1 MSYLGN
7 SPQIS
12 VARTVTDKTVTE
24 LTQSLFGSL
33 GGYTPGMVDVYINGV
48 LLSDEDYTATD
59 GSTILLT
66 EPAVLGD
73 KLRVISFIP
82 NVDINT
88 GYVKRGGDTMANYAS
103 ITGIGNVG
111 ANTVTHQHS
120 SQTSNTKTTSSLSQ
134 VSVDSFDAAVFRSA
148 KYFIQMTSGS
158 DYHATEIS
166 LIHNGTTAPFVQYGD
181 NYTNVS
187 LGTFASN
194 VSGGTVN
201 LLITPTNASTTIKL
215 HRTTINI

>member
-12 VARTVTDKTVTE
+12 VARTVTDKTVTD

-33 GGYTPGMVDVYINGV
+33 GGYTPGMVDVYVNGV

-59 GSTILLT
+59 GSTVLLN

-82 NVDINT
+82 NADINT
-88 GYVKRGGDTMANYAS
+88 GYVKRTGDVMVNYAS

-111 ANTVTHQHS
+111 ANTITQQHS
-120 SQTSNTKTTSSLSQ
+120 SQSSNTKVTSSLSQ
-134 VSVDSFDAAVFRSA
+134 VSIDSFDSTISRSS
-148 KYFIQMTSGS
+148 KYFVQMTSGS

-166 LIHNGTTAPFVQYGD
+166 LIHNGTTAQFVQYGD

-187 LGTFASN
+187 LGTFAVNLS
-194 VSGGTVN
+194 SGIVN
-201 LLITPTNASTTIKL
+201 LLLTPTNASTTIKL